1 MVFLWVDESVVYL
14 DAGSVAE
21 LVDEKDGA
29 LAASKVDLWV
39 KKRAEPT
46 VFLSVV
52 SKGIRLEIS
61 EVDVTDLR
69 LVVHLVVE
77 KVGMSALKLD
87 PLTAAALAAR
97 KEH

>member
-39 KKRAEPT
+39 KK
-46 VFLSVV
+46 
-52 SKGIRLEIS
+52 KG
-61 EVDVTDLR
+61 
-69 LVVHLVVE
+69 
-77 KVGMSALKLD
+77 
-87 PLTAAALAAR
+87 
-97 KEH
+97 